1 LDIQLPLQPGVGSL
15 VAALERKSV
24 MASSSS
30 TAWRPFERGY
40 HAVYREH
47 EINHC
52 PGCGRTHWLI
62 GRVSA
67 ECAFCSTALPLAEA
81 SMRLHGTS
89 AVIQHKN
96 RDLHAA

>member
-1 LDIQLPLQPGVGSL
+1 LAQSKGRIETMLTND
-15 VAALERKSV
+15 ALSQMRKPHDP
-24 MASSSS
+24 AG
-30 TAWRPFERGY
+30 RGY

-67 ECAFCSTALPLAEA
+67 ECAFCTTALPLAEA
-81 SMRLHGTS
+81 SMRSHNRPII
-89 AVIQHKN
+89 IQHKN
-96 RDLHAA
+96 RAQDHAWAA